1 MARRKPEKRP
11 YQQKRRAALTAETR
25 QRIVEAAIDLHTD
38 IGPGRTTISM
48 IAERAGVQRHTF
60 YAHFP
65 DERSLLMACSGEA
78 MARDPLPD
86 AGPWREIARPKARLK
101 TGLTALYEWYGRNAD
116 LTACVLRDAEYHELV
131 RDISALRWGPGIAV
145 IIEVL
150 GKELEP
156 RQMPLLHLALSFHS
170 WRSLVRESGL
180 DTDAAVDAM
189 VAAIFAKP

>member
-1 MARRKPEKRP
+1 MARREPEKRP
-11 YQQKRRAALTAETR
+11 YQQKRRAELTAETR
-25 QRIVEAAIDLHTD
+25 RRIVEAAIELHTD

-48 IAERAGVQRHTF
+48 VAERAGVQRHTF

-86 AGPWREIARPKARLK
+86 AGPWRELARPKARLK
-101 TGLTALYEWYGRNAD
+101 TGLKALYDWYGRNAD

-131 RDISALRWGPGIAV
+131 RDISALRWGPGMAR

-150 GKELEP
+150 GEGLEP
-156 RQMPLLHLALSFHS
+156 RQIPLLHLALSFHS

-180 DTDAAVDAM
+180 ETEAAVDAM
-189 VAAIFAKP
+189 VAAIFAKA